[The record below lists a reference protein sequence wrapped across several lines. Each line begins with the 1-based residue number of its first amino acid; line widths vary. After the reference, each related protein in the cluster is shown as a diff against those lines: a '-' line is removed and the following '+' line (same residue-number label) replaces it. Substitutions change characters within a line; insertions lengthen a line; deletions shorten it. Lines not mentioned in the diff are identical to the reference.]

1 MGVIPDAPRLAERQ
15 ELCKPKL
22 IDLVRQAPPCLCQSR
37 RSAPDQL
44 CWPFEII
51 DAVMRGLQR
60 PKQCVIFQPMSVDV
74 TELLIGGSQVSACP
88 AAEGSPRC
96 LEQPLLER
104 NDGVIINERCRERGA
119 RAIASP
125 QQSVLDQ
132 AVRAD
137 QELVAGE

>member
-1 MGVIPDAPRLAERQ
+1 MGVIPHAPRLAERQ

-22 IDLVRQAPPCLCQSR
+22 IDLVRQAPPCLCQSH

-51 DAVMRGLQR
+51 GAVIRGLQR
-60 PKQCVIFQPMSVDV
+60 PEQGVVFQPISVDV
-74 TELLIGGSQVSACP
+74 AELLIGGSQVSARP
-88 AAEGSPRC
+88 TAEGSPRY
-96 LEQPLLER
+96 LEQPVLER
-104 NDGVIINERCRERGA
+104 DDGVIIDGGYGERGA
-119 RAIASP
+119 RAVACP